1 MLIASV
7 CRPRRAPPPDAGPS
21 GWADGAVLQGPRDVC
36 HARVQKEHNDRD
48 SAEQAADDDGMSLL
62 PQDSACR
69 VLVFVVL
76 ELILVLT
83 GGAAHGDHGPAM
95 ALPSWPA
102 HHASPVGYRGYGVG
116 P

>member
-1 MLIASV
+1 MQDRPAGQMVRCSKARAMFAMRACRKSIMIGTPLNKRQMTTV
-7 CRPRRAPPPDAGPS
+7 C
-21 GWADGAVLQGPRDVC
+21 
-36 HARVQKEHNDRD
+36 
-48 SAEQAADDDGMSLL
+48 LL
-62 PQDSACR
+62 PQDSACTR
-69 VLVFVVL
+69 VMVCVVL

-95 ALPSWPA
+95 ALSSWPA